1 MFYQETTGMN
11 KNWMGAVVPLMTLLS
26 PSLGLAQQACPGGIR
41 IDGTITDPSGALIAG
56 AQVSAAGGEKAVTD
70 AAGRYV
76 LPCVAGNSSNLTVQ
90 AQGFTT
96 GTTRARSQVGTA
108 AHVNLQLAV
117 AAVETSVQV
126 GANDA
131 ALDAD
136 RGAGT
141 RNLGVDAVRRLADD
155 PGDFIQ
161 QLQILASDQGG
172 APESTTFV
180 VDGFQNSSALPPKN
194 SIASIRINPDPYS
207 PLYEGPTFQGGRVE
221 IFTKPGADSFHGAVF
236 LTDSDGSFN
245 ATDPFS
251 ITATPAGKRRYG
263 FELSGPVTAKKS
275 GFSLA
280 LEKRDIDEFNVVN
293 AVTLDQNQNQ
303 TALHQTVPANQR
315 LWIASARMDLQV
327 SPKDTATLS
336 FAANVNNLT
345 NQGVGGLTLPEAGY
359 SSLISEYDLRFTNIF
374 TLNSNLLH
382 ETRIGY
388 TWKRSEQTPLS
399 TFPSVQVAGYFTGGG
414 ATAGSLNDR
423 ERDLEVD
430 DDVLVTQGKHSWK
443 AGVQALGSFVH
454 NYDPDTFNGAYVFG
468 GGSAPELNTSNNTT
482 GQTTTIAPIEQ
493 YRRAVTNLPGGSP
506 TTYQSTTGTPL
517 VPFTQW
523 RLALYAE
530 DNIKIAP
537 RFSVLAGLRYSF
549 QTSPST
555 FTNFGPRLAFA
566 WSPDKK
572 SNWLI
577 HLRAGLFVAPVPV
590 SYATEVFRLDGTRQQ
605 STLVYS
611 PSYSSPLTPTPG
623 SIRVSTINQFPH
635 AVNQFPAAAF
645 QVGIERDLPHHW
657 HPAVNFTY
665 AQDYGIFR
673 TRNINAPIVSS
684 SVGISPNPT
693 AALLAPRPITPN
705 ENIFDYE
712 NSGHLN
718 GDVLSLTLGQHSY
731 KRFDL
736 NMSAYLM
743 HFKSDAPLQIAPAQS
758 SYSNQGESS
767 RPDWQSRG
775 SSLDGTLNL
784 PGKVQLS
791 AQLAAR
797 TGRPYNITTGT
808 DANGDGTFNDRPSFA
823 SAPGPG
829 VYSGPFGLL
838 TANTVNGNIPRNLGT
853 MPSVWH
859 LFGNVSRSFSLNPK
873 DTKHP
878 LTLTVNARAA
888 NLLNH
893 TNATAVGTVL
903 SPTLGQP
910 LSAEAARR
918 LELGARFTF

>member
-1 MFYQETTGMN
+1 MN
-11 KNWMGAVVPLMTLLS
+11 NEWMGCAALMALLVTS
-26 PSLGLAQQACPGGIR
+26 PGLAQQSCASGIR
-41 IDGTITDPSGALIAG
+41 IDGTITDPSGALVAG
-56 AQVSAAGGEKAVTD
+56 AQVSAASGVNALTD
-70 AAGRYV
+70 AMGRYV
-76 LPCVAGNSSNLTVQ
+76 LPCVPANSTTVTVQ

-96 GTTRARSQVGTA
+96 GTTHARSPAGTT
-108 AHVNLQLAV
+108 AHVNLQLTL

-126 GANDA
+126 GANDT
-131 ALDAD
+131 ALDSD

-141 RNLGVDAVRRLADD
+141 RNLGTDAVRRLADD

-172 APESTTFV
+172 APESTVFV
-180 VDGFQNSSALPPKN
+180 VDGFQNSSAMPPKN

-221 IFTKPGADSFHGAVF
+221 IFTKPGADSFHGALF

-251 ITATPAGKRRYG
+251 VTATPAGKRRYG
-263 FELSGPVTAKKS
+263 FELSGPLISKKS

-280 LEKRDIDEFNVVN
+280 LEKRDINEFNVVN
-293 AVTLDQNQNQ
+293 ATILDQNRNQ
-303 TALHQTVPANQR
+303 MALHQTVPADQR
-315 LWIASARMDLQV
+315 LWIASARVDLQA
-327 SPKDTATLS
+327 SQKDVATLS
-336 FAANVNNLT
+336 FAANANNLT

-359 SSLISEYDLRFTNIF
+359 SSLMSEYDLRFTNIL
-374 TLNSNLLH
+374 TLNANLLH

-388 TWKRSEQTPLS
+388 TWKRIEQTALS
-399 TFPSVQVAGYFTGGG
+399 TTPSLQVAGYFTGGG
-414 ATAGSLNDR
+414 STAGNLNDR
-423 ERDLEVD
+423 ERDLEID

-443 AGVQALGSFVH
+443 AGVQALGFFVH
-454 NYDPDTFNGAYVFG
+454 SYDPDTFNGSYLFG
-468 GGSAPELNTSNNTT
+468 GGSAPELDANNNQT
-482 GQTTTIAPIEQ
+482 GQTTTISPIEQ
-493 YRRAVTNLPGGSP
+493 YSRTLTNVPGGSP
-506 TTYQSTTGTPL
+506 TTYQTTTGSPL

-523 RLALYAE
+523 RLALYTV
-530 DNIKIAP
+530 DNIKLAS

-555 FTNFGPRLAFA
+555 FANFGPRVAFA
-566 WSPDKK
+566 WAPDKK
-572 SNWLI
+572 SNWLL

-590 SYATEVFRLDGTRQQ
+590 SYTTEVYRLDGTRQQ

-611 PSYSSPLTPTPG
+611 PSYSNPLTPTPS
-623 SIRVSTINQFPH
+623 SIRVATVNQFSH

-645 QVGIERDLPHHW
+645 QAGVERDLPHHW

-673 TRNINAPIVSS
+673 TRNINAPTVVS
-684 SVGISPNPT
+684 SVGVAPNPT
-693 AALLAPRPITPN
+693 AALLAPRPIAPN

-718 GDVLSLTLGQHSY
+718 GSVLSLTLGQHSY

-736 NMSAYLM
+736 NMSTYIM
-743 HFKSDAPLQIAPAQS
+743 HFKSDAALQIAPPQS

-775 SSLDGTLNL
+775 GSLDGSLNL
-784 PGKVQLS
+784 PGKVQVS

-808 DANGDGTFNDRPSFA
+808 DANGDGTFNDRPSYA
-823 SAPGPG
+823 SASGPG
-829 VYSGPFGLL
+829 VYSSPFGLL

-859 LFGNVSRSFSLNPK
+859 LFSNVSRSFPLNPK
-873 DTKHP
+873 DTTHP

-903 SPTLGQP
+903 SPTLGQS